1 MTIKIQEKNNKID
14 HVKSYKIK
22 KEHDSMGEKMTRQNE
37 EVVIQTKN
45 LCKTYSGITV
55 LHNVNFSLKRGEV
68 HALVGENGAG
78 KSTIIKILSGVEKPD
93 EGSEIVLMGKSFT
106 HLEPSQT
113 IAMGLAV
120 IYQDISLFPNLS
132 VMENMAMGM
141 MSGTFVDRKGMMEKA
156 RKVFDEFNIK
166 IDVKKRFGDLSIGK
180 QQLVSIVRAVTQNAK
195 IIIMDEPTASLSA
208 GEVDLLMKMISELK
222 RKKIS
227 VIYIS
232 HKLEEI
238 FTVADSITVLRDGNV
253 VSSGAVGDY
262 TQETLINQMVGRTLR
277 FIPMQSK
284 QEFGEV
290 VFSVKDIKA
299 DKVNGVSFEV
309 RRSEILGI
317 TGLVGAGRSELAQ
330 AIFGLN
336 KLEDGSIILHGKKL
350 SIKSPRDA
358 IRNGIS
364 YLPEDRHAQ
373 GLFKGQTLTWNIT
386 AATLKDML
394 TRAKMISEKKEL
406 AVARDEIERLD
417 IRPKNPEIPVESM
430 SGGNQQKGLLARWL
444 RTKPQVLI
452 VDEPTAGV
460 DVGAKLEIHKI
471 LRSLSDQGVSVI
483 LISSDMMEIM
493 ALSDTVVVMKEGRLV
508 RSIEVGSATQES
520 ILADS
525 IL

>member
-1 MTIKIQEKNNKID
+1 MTGQ
-14 HVKSYKIK
+14 
-22 KEHDSMGEKMTRQNE
+22 KEG
-37 EVVIQTKN
+37 VVIQTKN

-113 IAMGLAV
+113 TAMGLAV

-132 VMENMAMGM
+132 VMENMTMGM
-141 MSGTFVDRKGMMEKA
+141 MSGIFVNKKEMQKKA
-156 RKVFDEFNIK
+156 QGAFDEFNIK
-166 IDVKKRFGDLSIGK
+166 MDVKKRFGDLSIGK
-180 QQLVSIVRAVTQNAK
+180 QQLVSIVRAVTQNAR

-208 GEVDLLMKMISELK
+208 GEVELLMKMISELK
-222 RKKIS
+222 RKGIS

-238 FTVADSITVLRDGNV
+238 FEVADSVTVLRDGYV
-253 VSSGAVGDY
+253 VSNGTIKDY
-262 TQETLINQMVGRTLR
+262 TQETLINQMVGRKLR
-277 FIPMQSK
+277 FISMQSEA
-284 QEFGEV
+284 EFGDV

-299 DKVNGVSFEV
+299 NKVNGVSFEV
-309 RRSEILGI
+309 RQSEILGI

-336 KLEDGSIILHGKKL
+336 KLESGSIVLHGKEL
-350 SIKSPRDA
+350 SIKSPKDA
-358 IRNGIS
+358 IRSGIS

-386 AATLKDML
+386 AATLSEML
-394 TRAKMISEKKEL
+394 TSTKMISEKKEL
-406 AVARDEIERLD
+406 AVAEEEIERLD
-417 IRPKNPEIPVESM
+417 IRPKNPAIPVEAM

-444 RTKPQVLI
+444 RTNPKVLI

-471 LRSLSDQGVSVI
+471 LRSLSDQGVAVI
-483 LISSDMMEIM
+483 LISSDMMEII
-493 ALSDTVVVMKEGRLV
+493 ALSDTVVVMKEGQLV
-508 RSIEVGSATQES
+508 RSIAVGSATQES
-520 ILADS
+520 ILSDS
-525 IL
+525 L